1 MGDLLSKIKNKTKID
16 INLLIERLKKEFG
29 LACYDN
35 QEEVQETILYAIYD
49 TMIIILDTT
58 HQKKVP
64 EGLYTTWIRMIKDYW
79 YLSKYNEHFEKI
91 SNQDGGQS
99 NNLNAKIKSIAIGDT
114 TTTFADTQNQVEING
129 IVYSTGTINFDTD
142 VLVEK
147 YKNDL
152 YRHRKMRW

>member
-35 QEEVQETILYAIYD
+35 QEEVQGAILYAIYD

-79 YLSKYNEHFEKI
+79 YLSKYDKHFETS
-91 SNQDGGQS
+91 SNLDGEQ
-99 NNLNAKIKSIAIGDT
+99 NNNQNMKIKSIAVGDT

-129 IVYSTGTINFDTD
+129 VTYSTGTINFDTD
-142 VLVEK
+142 ILVEK
-147 YKNDL
+147 YKKDL